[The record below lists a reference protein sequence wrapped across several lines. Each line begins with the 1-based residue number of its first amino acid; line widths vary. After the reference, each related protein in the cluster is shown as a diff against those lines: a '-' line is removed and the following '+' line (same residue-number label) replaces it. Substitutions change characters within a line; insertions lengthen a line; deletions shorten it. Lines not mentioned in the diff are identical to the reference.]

1 MTNGKITALTRQTF
15 VGKVMS
21 QVFKMP
27 SRLAIAFLPRSKRL
41 SIPQILICVF
51 VIIQFKIFYLFPCDS
66 FFEACFSFLNIW
78 GFFLI
83 YFCWYIFLI
92 YFLLYSMSIFCINL
106 WFGMSSILVNIL
118 NALEKK
124 EYSGVV

>member
-27 SRLAIAFLPRSKRL
+27 SRLVIAFLPRSKCL

-78 GFFLI
+78 GFLFI
-83 YFCWYIFLI
+83 YFYY